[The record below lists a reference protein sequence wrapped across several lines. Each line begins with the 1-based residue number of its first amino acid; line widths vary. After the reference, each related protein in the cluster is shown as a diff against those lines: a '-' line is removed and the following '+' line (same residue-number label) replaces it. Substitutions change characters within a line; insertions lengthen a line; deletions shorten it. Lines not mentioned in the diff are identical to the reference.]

1 MMITLCVATSALM
14 LPLAAAASS
23 EDEED
28 TCPVCYESFS
38 LRALTC
44 CAAPVP
50 CEVCKHAVCGECDT
64 MLAQAGHERCPMC
77 RAPQPRR
84 STHPLLPS
92 LVHASLC
99 SGATCERPRCN
110 EAKLLLLRIA
120 VHAHNNDC
128 ASRELSGPDECEQC
142 MLWRGLLQS
151 TRAPCAPSAVGP
163 AAFLLQDGH
172 DLQEATLAAVENVR
186 PDPAS
191 LRARLLELPPAQV
204 KRMLLTHMRWCR
216 SRRCETCRKMRGH
229 IRRSPS
235 RSVARA

>member
-1 MMITLCVATSALM
+1 M
-14 LPLAAAASS
+14 LPLGAAASG

-28 TCPVCYESFS
+28 TCPVCYESFP

-50 CEVCKHAVCGECDT
+50 CEVCMHAVCGECDT

-77 RAPQPRR
+77 RAPRR

-92 LVHASLC
+92 LIHASRC
-99 SGATCERPRCN
+99 SGAICERPRCN

-120 VHAHNNDC
+120 VHAHNNKGC
-128 ASRELSGPDECEQC
+128 ASRELSGPDGCEQC
-142 MLWRGLLQS
+142 MLWRELLQS
-151 TRAPCAPSAVGP
+151 TRAPCAPSVGP
-163 AAFLLQDGH
+163 AAFLPQDG
-172 DLQEATLAAVENVR
+172 LNLPEATLPAAETVR